1 MPLLLLAS
9 TSPYRRELLERLGV
23 AFQCHDPAV
32 DEGAVHGSTSNPRQL
47 AQTLAAAKADAVS
60 KQRDDAIVIGCDQ
73 VCALG
78 REVFG
83 KPGSAAAA
91 IAQLERL
98 QGREHSL
105 ITAVALRRGTT
116 RRDFVETT
124 QLTMRQ
130 MSRADLERYV
140 AVDDPLDCAGSYKVE
155 RAGIALF
162 ERIQGEDH
170 TAIIGLPLM
179 RLCAALREFGVDLP

>member
-1 MPLLLLAS
+1 MH
-9 TSPYRRELLERLGV
+9 V
-23 AFQCHDPAV
+23 
-32 DEGAVHGSTSNPRQL
+32 GSAYWGR
-47 AQTLAAAKADAVS
+47 A
-60 KQRDDAIVIGCDQ
+60 G
-73 VCALG
+73 LG